1 MPPRN
6 IFNAAKAKPIKAP
19 AKGKPEV
26 ETIEM
31 SGVERLAAIRVLMGA
46 LKEAEAQVSAQVK
59 QTMVQHFVTRG
70 VELQSRPPNFK
81 ATDGQAEASCQL
93 QVRGT
98 ALRPDEATL
107 MQEHGIP
114 LNEVHK
120 KEETFIINPLYANN
134 SALLRKVNK
143 ALQGVPGLPSDFIQH
158 QKDVEYKATDE
169 TLVALFQKGNNL
181 VANLLGTVA
190 TPACKPTM
198 EVDFMTAWE
207 LVKDIIPQP
216 IDPKAKRETWGDALG
231 NREPV
236 PLS

>member
-6 IFNAAKAKPIKAP
+6 IFNAAKSAPKKAP
-19 AKGKPEV
+19 AKTKPEV

-31 SGVERLAAIRVLMGA
+31 GGVEKLAAIRVLMSA
-46 LKEAEAQVSAQVK
+46 LKEAEAQVSAQVR
-59 QTMVQHFVTRG
+59 QSMVSHFVERG
-70 VELQSRPPNFK
+70 TDLQSRPPNFK

-107 MQEHGIP
+107 IQEHGIP

-143 ALQGVPGLPSDFIQH
+143 ALQGVPGLPTDFILH
-158 QKDVEYKATDE
+158 QKDVEYRATDE

-181 VANLLGTVA
+181 VANLLSTVA

-216 IDPKAKRETWGDALG
+216 VDPKAKRETWGDALG

-236 PLS
+236 PL